1 MICPPV
7 NLPIADMPEDKML
20 LRPLNCAHAWIS
32 AVVRKGDCVLD
43 GTAGN
48 GHDTLFL
55 AQAVGEAGKVYAFDI
70 QPEAIVA
77 TRERLAREGVLERVV
92 LHTGNHAELDLHVP
106 HGLSAAMFNLGYLP
120 GGNKAHMTM
129 VCDTIPALEKAF
141 SLLNRGGILTVMC
154 YPGHDGGKEEA
165 LAVDDFCARLPIRE
179 AFVCRLQSW
188 NGAADAPRLIGI
200 QKR

>member
-1 MICPPV
+1 MI
-7 NLPIADMPEDKML
+7 

-55 AQAVGEAGKVYAFDI
+55 AQAVGENGHVYAFDI
-70 QPEAIVA
+70 QPKAITA
-77 TRERLAREGVLERVV
+77 TRERLSREGVLERVF
-92 LHTGNHAELDLHVP
+92 LYTCTHAELDLHVP

-120 GGNKAHMTM
+120 GGDKACMTAAG
-129 VCDTIPALEKAF
+129 DTIPALRKAF
-141 SLLNRGGILTVMC
+141 SRLNRGGILTVMC
-154 YPGHDGGKEEA
+154 YPGHEGGKEEA
-165 LAVDDFCARLPIRE
+165 HAVDAFCAEIPIRD

-188 NGAADAPRLIGI
+188 NGVPDAPRLIGI